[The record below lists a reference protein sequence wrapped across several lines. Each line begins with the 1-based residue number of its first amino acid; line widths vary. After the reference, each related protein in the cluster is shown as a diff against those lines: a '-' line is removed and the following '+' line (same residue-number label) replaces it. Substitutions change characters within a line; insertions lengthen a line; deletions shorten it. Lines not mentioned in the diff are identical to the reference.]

1 MAESSRV
8 EWSGR
13 QGPPCWVGIELPPG
27 AAQRMLGAVRRLVAA
42 MGPDAARWCW
52 VDPKDWW
59 IPLWVMPPGTPPDR
73 AADAVRCV
81 AQDLSAFS
89 LSLGP
94 WSRWPGDRL
103 VVPAGPPE
111 GIRPFQEAL
120 GTALDRQGFDGDVV
134 EQPGLVV
141 AWASGAREATWE
153 PPAEREESGPPRG
166 FTVRTMGV
174 LSGDLPPAS
183 FRPVR
188 TVELRRN
195 SPGTGTVTES
205 SWSTSRNNE

>member
-8 EWSGR
+8 EWPGR
-13 QGPPCWVGIELPPG
+13 QGPRCWVGVELPPG
-27 AAQRMLGAVRRLVAA
+27 AAQRMLGAVRRLVGA

-73 AADAVRCV
+73 AADAVRRV

-94 WSRWPGDRL
+94 WSRWPGGRL
-103 VVPAGPPE
+103 AAPAGPPE
-111 GIRPFQEAL
+111 RIRPFQEAL
-120 GTALDRQGFDGDVV
+120 GAALDRQGFDGEVV
-134 EQPGLVV
+134 EPPGLVV
-141 AWASGAREATWE
+141 AWAVGTQQARWE
-153 PPAEREESGPPRG
+153 PSSEREEAPPPRA

-183 FRPVR
+183 FRVA
-188 TVELRRN
+188 
-195 SPGTGTVTES
+195 GTVTELP
-205 SWSTSRNNE
+205 